1 MTILKSNY
9 KEEISRIT
17 KEIKD
22 LYQENDIPWII
33 GYSGGKDSTVVLQLI
48 WVAISQLPKK
58 QQKKPIHIITTDTL
72 VENPIVSSW
81 VDNSLS
87 ILNRKSSVEG
97 LPFQAHKLTP
107 EINET
112 FWVNLIGKGYP
123 D

>member
-58 QQKKPIHIITTDTL
+58 QQKKPIHIIIA
-72 VENPIVSSW
+72 IVSVVTYTEYLFHS
-81 VDNSLS
+81 
-87 ILNRKSSVEG
+87 
-97 LPFQAHKLTP
+97 
-107 EINET
+107 
-112 FWVNLIGKGYP
+112 
-123 D
+123 